1 MNVNIMIEELDF
13 IFRLIKDLTIQVE
26 SIEISDAFGNK
37 IVVD

>member
-26 SIEISDAFGNK
+26 SIEISDAYGNK